1 MSILSYLIVGSGY
14 RSQFFGRIA
23 RNHPELFR
31 AMYLCRSEEKA
42 RQITGATGIPAS
54 ADESECLRFKPDF
67 VVVAVDRGHN
77 ASVGALW
84 ASRGYP
90 VMLETPAGVSEEE
103 LLMLQK
109 LAASGAK
116 ITVCEQYHRYPC
128 LIKGFEAV
136 AGGRIGTPYSA
147 YLSLA
152 HDYHGASL
160 LRRLLLTSGESYVM
174 QGKKLRTPVV
184 PSDSRYGAIYNE
196 PSVEEERDI
205 VNISYSSGKFAV
217 YDFSSIQYRTFL
229 RTRHLTVRGE
239 RGEWSDNMLCL
250 LDENGVPCREF
261 LMPCVPEKYRALDS
275 QELRDLRKIWHPELH
290 LDQIQ
295 DEFAIGSL
303 LMDMGEYIDGGA
315 SPYPLEE
322 AIDDA
327 RFWLELQKAA
337 TVAHPVSLL

>member
-23 RNHPELFR
+23 RNHPDLFR

-42 RQITGATGIPAS
+42 KLVTAATGIPATTQE
-54 ADESECLRFKPDF
+54 AQCLHFRPDF

-90 VMLETPAGVSEEE
+90 VMIETPAGTSEEE
-103 LLMLQK
+103 FLMLQN
-109 LAASGAK
+109 LAASGAR
-116 ITVCEQYHRYPC
+116 ITVCEQYHRTPC
-128 LIKGFEAV
+128 LIRGFEAV
-136 AGGRIGTPYSA
+136 SDGRIGTPYSA

-160 LRRLLLTSGESYVM
+160 LRRLLMTHGESYVM
-174 QGKKLRTPVV
+174 QGTKLRTPVV

-196 PSVEEERDI
+196 PPVEEERDVVSI
-205 VNISYSSGKFAV
+205 TYASGKLAV

-239 RGEWSDNMLCL
+239 RGEWSDNLLCL
-250 LDENGVPCREF
+250 LDKDGVPYREF
-261 LMPCVPEKYRALDS
+261 LMPYVPEKYRALDT

-290 LDQIQ
+290 LDQVQ

-303 LMDMGEYIDGGA
+303 LLDMREYIDGGA

-327 RFWLELQKAA
+327 RFWLQLQKA
-337 TVAHPVSLL
+337 TSR